1 MLPDVGA
8 TEYLVIAIVALIV
21 VGPKDLPV
29 LLKKLGQF
37 LAKLRG
43 MASEFRASF
52 DEMARQ
58 SELDELRKEVEAMR
72 SGQLTD
78 MAAKASGLESEA
90 AIDEINQ
97 GLADV
102 GVQLH
107 PPMSY
112 QYAAVAEEVQ
122 PVATAARMPRAK
134 GAAKRPAKSTVAP
147 AAAPKPAKI
156 RAAKPAPSEATPS
169 KGAASKAP
177 ASKAPAPK
185 APAAK
190 AAAAKAAAPKTTAPK
205 AVAAKPAAPKP
216 AAKAAPRKPPA
227 NPRRPTVERG

>member
-112 QYAAVAEEVQ
+112 QYEAAAVAEEMQ

-134 GAAKRPAKSTVAP
+134 GAKKLPANSAVAP
-147 AAAPKPAKI
+147 AAAPRPTRIKAT
-156 RAAKPAPSEATPS
+156 KPAPSEATPS
-169 KGAASKAP
+169 KSAASKPA
-177 ASKAPAPK
+177 ASKV
-185 APAAK
+185 AASRTPPVK
-190 AAAAKAAAPKTTAPK
+190 AAAAKATAPKTT
-205 AVAAKPAAPKP
+205 APKP